1 MSSVSDRFQQ
11 SKQEFQEASVSRHYP
26 DFIINDDHKYRCVK
40 ILVKK
45 QDTLV
50 QSAGEL
56 VELAKKTYD
65 DYKSIGNDDNPSTNA
80 KQNERAIKRSERLL
94 KSLKWGV
101 ALPLPNELNDSQ
113 SHQWETTKGAVGEI
127 VGGVENTQF
136 GIGSI
141 TRSASQVLGEGASS
155 KGFRKALINPGYFQN
170 YNGTDPRTFTFSW
183 DLIPNNPNEAK
194 SIVDIIYNIK
204 KYTLPETAA
213 DGLTLFSPYV
223 FDLEIGNPI
232 IDVLMNMSNL
242 VCTNVDIQYA
252 AEGAL
257 QFLSEGYPKYIKLSM
272 TFTETLVDSSNWY

>member
-1 MSSVSDRFQQ
+1 MSNISDRFQQ
-11 SKQEFQEASVSRHYP
+11 AKKEFQEAAVSRHYP
-26 DFIINDDHKYRCVK
+26 DFITNDDHKYRCVK
-40 ILVKK
+40 FIVNEQK
-45 QDTLV
+45 TLV
-50 QSAGEL
+50 QEAGEL
-56 VELAKKTYD
+56 VDLATKTYD
-65 DYKSIGNDDNPSTNA
+65 EWKSMEYDPDPSNNA
-80 KQNERAIKRSERLL
+80 KQNSKAQKRSERL
-94 KSLKWGV
+94 KKEVKWGF

-127 VGGVENTQF
+127 AGGLENTQF

-141 TRSASQVLGEGASS
+141 TRSASQVLGEAASR
-155 KGFRKALINPGYFQN
+155 KGFRKGLINPGYFQN
-170 YNGTDPRTFTFSW
+170 YNGTEPRTFTFSW

-204 KYTLPETAA
+204 KYTLPSTTG
-213 DGLTLFSPYV
+213 DGMTLFSPYI

-257 QFLSEGYPKYIKLSM
+257 QFIAEGYPKYIKLSM